1 MDGEQEQNEPEGDLQ
16 PGLPE
21 QESGGEPVTES
32 PHQAP
37 PQNDEASYFRQEAQR
52 NSERAAR
59 LEQELQA
66 LRQQQQQPQQ
76 QYDPRAEQE
85 YLNQLDPEQRAQYY
99 FDRSQQQSN
108 QRFLESQIHTH
119 DQLDQIR
126 FENYLDRNPQ
136 HEKLK
141 SEVEAT
147 YRQMLAITTRAG
159 YPAQATRERALA
171 QVLFEKNKAEAPKAR
186 RAAERQADANRQRQT
201 TKPASMASTVARSSS
216 SQSEE
221 SAYDAAI
228 RRLMEA
234 GLVE

>member
-1 MDGEQEQNEPEGDLQ
+1 MDGEHEQNDLEPDVPAEISEQQDAGQGD
-16 PGLPE
+16 
-21 QESGGEPVTES
+21 EPQITE
-32 PHQAP
+32 PHRP
-37 PQNDEASYFRQEAQR
+37 VNDEASYFRQEAQR

-66 LRQQQQQPQQ
+66 LRQQQQP

-85 YLNQLDPEQRAQYY
+85 YLNQLDPDQRAQYY
-99 FDRSQQQSN
+99 WDRSQRQSD
-108 QRFLESQIHTH
+108 QRFLETQIQTH
-119 DQLDQIR
+119 DQLDSIR

-141 SEVEAT
+141 GEVETT

-186 RAAERQADANRQRQT
+186 RAAERQADTNRQRQT
-201 TKPASMASTVARSSS
+201 TRPASMASTVSRSSS
-216 SQSEE
+216 SKPEE
-221 SAYDAAI
+221 SSYDAAI

-234 GLVE
+234 GQLE

>member
-1 MDGEQEQNEPEGDLQ
+1 MDGEQDPNLETNQEPPELSEQ
-16 PGLPE
+16 
-21 QESGGEPVTES
+21 QEGGEAATEQG
-32 PHQAP
+32 HQA
-37 PQNDEASYFRQEAQR
+37 PQNDETSFFRQEAQR

-59 LEQELQA
+59 LEAELQA
-66 LRQQQQQPQQ
+66 LRQQQQQPQ
-76 QYDPRAEQE
+76 YDPRAEQE
-85 YLNQLDPEQRAQYY
+85 WLSQLDPEQRAQYY
-99 FDRSQQQSN
+99 FDRSQRQSD
-108 QRFLESQIHTH
+108 QRFLETQIQTH

-141 SEVEAT
+141 TEVEAT

-186 RAAERQADANRQRQT
+186 RAAEKQADQNRQRQT
-201 TKPASMASTVARSSS
+201 TKPASMASTVARTSS

-234 GLVE
+234 GQVE